1 MKRIPFSLILIS
13 SVVIIVGGLAV
24 GIILGFIPL
33 EDLFTQFLAFIF
45 GLVVISILA
54 IIGAIFLGM
63 FISHR
68 AFSAREFTTFEE
80 EMLKMKKDV
89 DDIKEIV
96 EELES
101 KKKES

>member
-1 MKRIPFSLILIS
+1 MKKVPFSLILIS
-13 SVVIIVGGLAV
+13 SVVIIVGFLAV
-24 GIILGFIPL
+24 GIIVGFIPVG
-33 EDLFTQFLAFIF
+33 DIFTHFLAFIF

-89 DDIKEIV
+89 NDIKDMV
-96 EELES
+96 EEMES
-101 KKKES
+101 KKEEE